1 MIDFLHPLL
10 GLATLAVAIPI
21 ALHLMRRREARRVSF
36 PAVRYLR
43 QAEQRH
49 AQRLRLR
56 YLLLLSARLL
66 IILLLAVAAMGPL
79 LGHGGPTD
87 HRPTALAIVMDESQS
102 ASRLL
107 GDRRLLDLYAERAR
121 IDLEQA
127 TADDRVALFSAVRSD
142 EAAIALGAAA
152 VREYLVSLRIAAARA
167 DLPGA
172 IRQAAAWLGSER
184 ERAREMHVFTDLQRV
199 SLTAGA
205 SGLTEEMPEVGRSL
219 SVIVYAPDVATQGNG
234 AAGDAEPEVAPLIV
248 GLQTKVSLPL
258 HWFGLEMPAGS
269 SLARLVKG
277 DDAIVMAEAAFGAT
291 ALLSLPPQDSGWV
304 QGYVE
309 IDRHGLAADDRRYFT
324 WQVRPAPRVAVLG
337 DAGGFLTHALDALE
351 QGGRLQ
357 QVEPAAAEVWLAT
370 AATRLEAG
378 LATGR
383 SVIVVPPADPIDLP
397 RLNSHLG
404 RARVPWRYRSEERR
418 GVAHLAEG
426 AAVAGLAALEFRQV
440 YRLIP
445 SGFTQDT
452 ALLQLSGAEPWLVR
466 GTTAAGAAY
475 LLLASPLTPEASEL
489 PVSAVMVPFLDAL
502 VGDWVRRGRVGPTL
516 FEGLAPI
523 RLPARADQVQ
533 QPDGS
538 RRPAEGGA
546 WYRAAEAGNYAV
558 LDGERR
564 IMAFSV
570 NAPLIESD
578 LTPGQPSELERILPA
593 ARWSWQ
599 RETSLAG
606 WQQGIFRTRRGCPA
620 WRPLVVLFLV
630 LSIGEAA
637 LAAAGRP
644 RRETKRQ

>member
-1 MIDFLHPLL
+1 MIDFLHPVL
-10 GLATLAVAIPI
+10 GLAALAVAIPI

-43 QAEQRH
+43 QAEQQH

-56 YLLLLSARLL
+56 YLLLLTARLL
-66 IILLLAVAAMGPL
+66 IVLLLAVAAMGPL

-87 HRPTALAIVMDESQS
+87 HRPTALAIVIDESQS

-107 GDRRLLDLYAERAR
+107 GNRRLLDLYAERAR

-127 TADDRVALFSAVRSD
+127 THDDRVALFSAVRPED
-142 EAAIALGAAA
+142 AAVALGAGA
-152 VREYLVSLRIAAARA
+152 VREYLVSLRAAAALA

-205 SGLTEEMPEVGRSL
+205 SSPTKEPPEAGRSV
-219 SVIVYAPDVATQGNG
+219 SVIVYAPDVRPQGNG
-234 AAGDAEPEVAPLIV
+234 AAGDAEPEVAPLSV
-248 GLQTKVSLPL
+248 GLQAKVSLPL
-258 HWFGLEMPAGS
+258 HWFGPLPAES
-269 SLARLVKG
+269 SLVRLVTG
-277 DDAIVMAEAAFGAT
+277 DESIVMAEAAFGAT

-309 IDRHGLAADDRRYFT
+309 LDRHGLAADDRRYFT
-324 WQVRPAPRVAVLG
+324 WHVRPAPRVAVLG
-337 DAGGFLTHALDALE
+337 DAGRFLGHALDALE
-351 QGGRLQ
+351 QGGRVRQ
-357 QVEPAAAEVWLAT
+357 MEPAAAESWLAT
-370 AATRLEAG
+370 AGTRLEEG
-378 LATGR
+378 LAAGR
-383 SVIVVPPADPIDLP
+383 SVIVVPPADPVDLP
-397 RLNSHLG
+397 RLNSRLG
-404 RARVPWRYRSEERR
+404 RARVPWRYRSEEGSGAAR
-418 GVAHLAEG
+418 LAEG
-426 AAVAGLAALEFRQV
+426 AGVVGLAGLEFRQL

-445 SGFTQDT
+445 SGLTQDT
-452 ALLQLSGAEPWLVR
+452 VMLRLSSGEPWLVR

-502 VGDWVRRGRVGPTL
+502 VGDWARRGGIGPTA
-516 FEGLAPI
+516 FEGLSPI
-523 RLPARADQVQ
+523 RLPPRADLVQ

-538 RRPAEGGA
+538 RTPAEGGA

-578 LTPGQPSELERILPA
+578 LAPGQPSELERILPA
-593 ARWSWQ
+593 AHWSWH

-606 WQQGIFRTRRGCPA
+606 WQQGIFRSRRGRPA
-620 WRPLVVLFLV
+620 WRPLVVLLLV
-630 LSIGEAA
+630 LSIGEAS
-637 LAAAGRP
+637 LAAAGRR
-644 RRETKRQ
+644 RRETKRR

>member
-1 MIDFLHPLL
+1 MIDFLHPVLS
-10 GLATLAVAIPI
+10 LAALAVAIPI

-43 QAEQRH
+43 QAEQQH

-56 YLLLLSARLL
+56 YLLLLAARLL
-66 IILLLAVAAMGPL
+66 IVLLLAIAAMGPL

-87 HRPTALAIVMDESQS
+87 HRPTALAIVIDESQS

-107 GDRRLLDLYAERAR
+107 GDRHLLDLYAERAR
-121 IDLEQA
+121 VDLEQA
-127 TADDRVALFSAVRSD
+127 TPDDRVALFSAVRPD
-142 EAAIALGAAA
+142 EAAVALGAGA
-152 VREYLVSLRIAAARA
+152 VREYLVSLRAAAALA

-172 IRQAAAWLGSER
+172 IRQAAAWLESER
-184 ERAREMHVFTDLQRV
+184 ERAREMHVFTDLQCV

-205 SGLTEEMPEVGRSL
+205 RGPREELPEAGRSL
-219 SVIVYAPDVATQGNG
+219 SVIVYAPDVTPQGNG
-234 AAGDAEPEVAPLIV
+234 AAGDAEPEVAPLRV
-248 GLQTKVSLPL
+248 GQQTKVSLPL
-258 HWFGLEMPAGS
+258 HWFGPEMPAES
-269 SLARLVKG
+269 SLVRLVQG
-277 DDAIVMAEAAFGAT
+277 DDATAMAEAAFGAT
-291 ALLSLPPQDSGWV
+291 ALLTLPPQDSGWV

-309 IDRHGLAADDRRYFT
+309 IDRYGLSADDRRYFT
-324 WQVRPAPRVAVLG
+324 WHVQPAPRVALLG
-337 DAGGFLTHALDALE
+337 DAGGFLGHALDALE
-351 QGGRLQ
+351 HGGRVR
-357 QVEPAAAEVWLAT
+357 QVEPTAAEVWLAT
-370 AATRLEAG
+370 AGTRLEAG

-383 SVIVVPPADPIDLP
+383 SVIVVPPADPVDLP
-397 RLNSHLG
+397 RLNSRLG
-404 RARVPWRYRSEERR
+404 RARVPWRYRSEDRR
-418 GVAHLAEG
+418 GAAHLAEG
-426 AAVAGLAALEFRQV
+426 AGLAGLAGLEFRQL

-445 SGFTQDT
+445 SGVTEDT
-452 ALLQLSGAEPWLVR
+452 VMLQLSGGEPWLLR

-502 VGDWVRRGRVGPTL
+502 VGDWARGGGIDPTV
-516 FEGLAPI
+516 FEGLSPI
-523 RLPARADQVQ
+523 RLPPRADLVEH
-533 QPDGS
+533 PDGS

-578 LTPGQPSELERILPA
+578 LAPGQPSELQLVLPG

-606 WQQGIFRTRRGCPA
+606 WQQSIFRTRRGRPA
-620 WRPLVVLFLV
+620 WRPLVVLLLV
-630 LSIGEAA
+630 LSIGEAS

-644 RRETKRQ
+644 RRETKRR